1 MSASQIIPIAQ
12 IPNKMPGKRKMAF
25 RKVKEESQRK
35 PAPYGK
41 AEETNKAGREGSRER
56 EDEKCTI

>member
-1 MSASQIIPIAQ
+1 
-12 IPNKMPGKRKMAF
+12 MPGKRKMAF